1 MRIRS
6 PKSDQQTNICY
17 GKMIYF
23 VLVVDGNRAGRHF
36 ERYKF
41 LLSVIVLRERFL
53 SSQQTVLLLILK
65 LIFLFLPRIKKI
77 RRGEADKNNQE
88 TEDSGDFRVH
98 GRTKTLPE
106 TPLFFKKSSS
116 F

>member
-23 VLVVDGNRAGRHF
+23 VLVADGNRAGRHF

-41 LLSVIVLRERFL
+41 FPSVIVLRERFL
-53 SSQQTVLLLILK
+53 SSQQTVLLLILE

-77 RRGEADKNNQE
+77 RRGEVDENNQE
-88 TEDSGDFRVH
+88 TEDSGDFGVN

>member
-36 ERYKF
+36 ERYKYF
-41 LLSVIVLRERFL
+41 PSVIVLRERFL
-53 SSQQTVLLLILK
+53 SSQQTVLLLILE
-65 LIFLFLPRIKKI
+65 LIFLFLPRIKKSAE
-77 RRGEADKNNQE
+77 GKLM
-88 TEDSGDFRVH
+88 
-98 GRTKTLPE
+98 RTIKKLKTVVTLE
-106 TPLFFKKSSS
+106 
-116 F
+116 

>member
-1 MRIRS
+1 
-6 PKSDQQTNICY
+6 
-17 GKMIYF
+17 MIYF

-53 SSQQTVLLLILK
+53 SSQQTVLLLILE

-77 RRGEADKNNQE
+77 RRGEVDENNQE
-88 TEDSGDFRVH
+88 TEDSGDFGVN
-98 GRTKTLPE
+98 GRTNRLCQR
-106 TPLFFKKSSS
+106 LRFFSKSLLRFSDLYFNLS
-116 F
+116 VIIKV

>member
-1 MRIRS
+1 
-6 PKSDQQTNICY
+6 
-17 GKMIYF
+17 MIYF

-41 LLSVIVLRERFL
+41 FPSVIVLRERFL
-53 SSQQTVLLLILK
+53 SWQQTVLLLILE

-77 RRGEADKNNQE
+77 RRGEVDENNQE
-88 TEDSGDFRVH
+88 TEDSGDFGVN

>member
-1 MRIRS
+1 
-6 PKSDQQTNICY
+6 
-17 GKMIYF
+17 MIYF

-41 LLSVIVLRERFL
+41 FPSVIVLRERFL
-53 SSQQTVLLLILK
+53 SSQQTVLLLILE

-77 RRGEADKNNQE
+77 RRGEVDENNQE
-88 TEDSGDFRVH
+88 TEDSGDFGVN

>member
-1 MRIRS
+1 
-6 PKSDQQTNICY
+6 
-17 GKMIYF
+17 MIYF
-23 VLVVDGNRAGRHF
+23 VLVVDGNRVGRHF

-53 SSQQTVLLLILK
+53 SSQRTFLLLTLE
-65 LIFLFLPRIKKI
+65 LIFSFLPRIKKI
-77 RRGEADKNNQE
+77 IRRGKADKNNQE
-88 TEDSGDFRVH
+88 TEDSGDFGVN

>member
-1 MRIRS
+1 
-6 PKSDQQTNICY
+6 
-17 GKMIYF
+17 MIYF

-41 LLSVIVLRERFL
+41 FPSVIVLRERFL
-53 SSQQTVLLLILK
+53 SSQQTALLLILE

-77 RRGEADKNNQE
+77 RRGEVDENNQE
-88 TEDSGDFRVH
+88 TEDSGDFGVN